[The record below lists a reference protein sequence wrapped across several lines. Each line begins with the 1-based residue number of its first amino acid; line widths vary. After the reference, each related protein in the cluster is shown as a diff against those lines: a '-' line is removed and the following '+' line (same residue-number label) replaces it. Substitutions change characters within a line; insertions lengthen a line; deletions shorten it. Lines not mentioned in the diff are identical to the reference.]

1 MDRKGRKR
9 VWDDVDIITERGTDK
24 RKGCCRKCGVFD
36 EDGIFGRIQ
45 TYVCLSV
52 NGMVISSD
60 PAWLQGAFSALVAIF
75 DRVCLQTNVGKK
87 VSMACHPCWVGGG
100 DRTEAATVGG

>member
-1 MDRKGRKR
+1 MDRKGRQR

-24 RKGCCRKCGVFD
+24 RTGCRRKCGVFD

-52 NGMVISSD
+52 GLATEV
-60 PAWLQGAFSALVAIF
+60 PKLTHYWVVLF
-75 DRVCLQTNVGKK
+75 
-87 VSMACHPCWVGGG
+87 HP
-100 DRTEAATVGG
+100 RA